1 MNIIL
6 IIRLILP
13 KSLTCLFI
21 AVIYKYHW
29 WDSSYR
35 KWNRGFTG
43 LSLLPSLCHCTSQPA
58 LVQICTDTND
68 SHKRFELLTFWLILG
83 FLITNSHLSG
93 SLFALPDDAHES
105 VRMRICKALFFDYNH
120 EAMMIQNYALIVDIN
135 IIIMSASMLSQDL
148 CCCNSFWYFT
158 YRDWLYDASPQ
169 CSLEASRPSR

>member
-6 IIRLILP
+6 SICLILP

-43 LSLLPSLCHCTSQPA
+43 LSLLPLLCHCTSQPD
-58 LVQICTDTND
+58 LVQIRTDTND
-68 SHKRFELLTFWLILG
+68 SHKRFELLTFRFILG
-83 FLITNSHLSG
+83 FLITNSHRSD
-93 SLFALPDDAHES
+93 SLFALTNNAHES
-105 VRMRICKALFFDYNH
+105 VRIRICKVLFFDYNH
-120 EAMMIQNYALIVDIN
+120 EAKMIQNYALIVDIN

-148 CCCNSFWYFT
+148 CCCNSWYDTSLKGTLRCFT
-158 YRDWLYDASPQ
+158 TV
-169 CSLEASRPSR
+169 